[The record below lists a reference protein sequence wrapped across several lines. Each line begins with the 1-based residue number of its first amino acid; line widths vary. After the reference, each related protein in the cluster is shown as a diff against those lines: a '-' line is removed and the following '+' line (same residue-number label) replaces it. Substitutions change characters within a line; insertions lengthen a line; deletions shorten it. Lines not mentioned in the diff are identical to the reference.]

1 MTPKLTDQELH
12 VEIQKCGMVSAC
24 GTPPAY
30 SISYP
35 EAIHILRLIRAHD
48 SGETNGLGER
58 KSI

>member
-1 MTPKLTDQELH
+1 MTDQELH
-12 VEIQKCGMVSAC
+12 VEIQKCGMVSSC
-24 GTPPAY
+24 GTLTTY